1 MAQKVNVS
9 LRNQSFYLDYSG
21 PHKAV
26 KDMQHFHLHQD
37 YEIFYM
43 LEGEK
48 LFLMDGEQFIAE
60 KDQIVFIDKN
70 RLHKTLVTDRNYQRI
85 VINFRDSFLLKEDH
99 YLLQALFNKGALL
112 LNVHNASVFR
122 LLLENMVKEYYLDNR
137 DRKRYLQLL
146 LTQFLIESERL
157 LHIQP
162 QPQDKLR
169 PHSQQHETVDA
180 IITYINEHF
189 AEDITLSV
197 LAEAFFLHEQS
208 ISKLFKQT
216 IGYRF
221 TDYLNAVRI
230 SNAKQLLMETSI
242 KINQIT
248 KKVGYTNHVHFWRIF
263 KKMTGMS
270 PNEFREEHQMKC
282 KRLTEKA

>member
-21 PHKAV
+21 PHKAA

-48 LFLMDGEQFIAE
+48 LFLMEGEQFIAE

-70 RLHKTLVTDRNYQRI
+70 RLHKTLITDRNYQRI
-85 VINFRDSFLLKEDH
+85 VINFRDSFLLKEDQ
-99 YLLQALFNKGALL
+99 YLLKALFNKGALL
-112 LNVHNASVFR
+112 LKVPNASIFR
-122 LLLENMVKEYYLDNR
+122 LLLESMVKEYYLDNR
-137 DRKRYLQLL
+137 DRQRYLQLL

-169 PHSQQHETVDA
+169 PHSQQHDTVDA

-197 LAEAFFLHEQS
+197 LSEEFFLHEQS

-270 PNEFREEHQMKC
+270 PNEFREEHQDKC
-282 KRLTEKA
+282 KRLIEKA